1 MTDSTPVN
9 WLNASSVEETL
20 SATPSDEDK
29 VHIREILAKG
39 REMKGLGY
47 SDVATL
53 MTIKDPELEHEL
65 FTSAKV
71 LKDRIYG
78 PRVVLFAPMYIS
90 NLCKNECLYCAFRV
104 SNKALKRKVL
114 TMDEIAEE
122 TRILVNQ
129 GHKRVL
135 LVSGEAYPPKEG
147 FDYIIKAIE
156 TVYATKGDKEGAE
169 IRRINVNLAPETV
182 ENFRRLKE
190 AEIGTYQLFQETY
203 DRRVYKQMHTHGKKS
218 DFDWRVTALDRAME
232 AGIDDLGMGVLFGL
246 SDWRFEVLSLMQHI
260 EHLEDKYGVG
270 CHTISMPRLEPA
282 HGSDIAS
289 NPPHAVSD
297 SDLKRIIAILRLA
310 VPYTGMIISTRETPE
325 MRRETIALGISQIS
339 AGSRTNPGGY
349 AAEEGDGT
357 FSESQF
363 QLGDH
368 RPLNEVV
375 AELAEMGL
383 IPSFCTACYRLGRT
397 GDEFMEWAKSGEIH
411 HRCGPNAL
419 STFREYLIDY
429 TSKETIE
436 AGEKA
441 IAKELSQMP
450 EKDKR
455 ISNNLLRR
463 VKAGKR
469 DCYC

>member
-1 MTDSTPVN
+1 MTDSNPVT
-9 WLNASSVEETL
+9 WLDSEAIENKL
-20 SATPSDEDK
+20 SGTIGEDK
-29 VHIREILAKG
+29 THIREVLAKG
-39 REMKGLGY
+39 LEMKGLDY

-53 MTIKDPELEHEL
+53 MTIQDPELEQEL
-65 FTSAKV
+65 YKAAKEI
-71 LKDRIYG
+71 KDRIYG

-104 SNKALKRKVL
+104 SNKALKRRFL
-114 TMDEIAEE
+114 TMEEIAEE

-135 LVSGEAYPPKEG
+135 MVAGEAYPPKEG
-147 FDYIIKAIE
+147 FDYVIKAIE
-156 TVYATKGDKEGAE
+156 TIYATKGNKPGAD

-182 ENFRRLKE
+182 ENFKRLKD

-203 DRRVYKQMHTHGKKS
+203 DRKVYAQMHTHGKKA
-218 DFDWRVTALDRAME
+218 DYDWRVSALDRAME

-260 EHLEDKYGVG
+260 AHLEDKYGVG

-282 HGSDIAS
+282 HGSDVAS
-289 NPPHAVSD
+289 NPPYIVSD
-297 SDLKRIIAILRLA
+297 SDLKKIIAILRLA
-310 VPYTGMIISTRETPE
+310 VPYTGMIISTRETPQI
-325 MRRETIALGISQIS
+325 RRETIGLGISQIS

-349 AAEEGDGT
+349 AAEENEGT
-357 FSESQF
+357 FAESQF

-397 GDEFMEWAKSGEIH
+397 GDQFMEWAKTGEIH

-419 STFREYLIDY
+419 STFKEYLIDY
-429 TSKETIE
+429 TSEETQE
-436 AGEKA
+436 AGNRAIEK
-441 IAKELSQMP
+441 EMSQM
-450 EKDKR
+450 EDKDR
-455 ISNNLLRR
+455 RVSENLIRH

>member
-1 MTDSTPVN
+1 MTDTNPVT
-9 WLNASSVEETL
+9 WLDPKSIAETL
-20 SATPSDEDK
+20 SGTAGEDK
-29 VHIREILAKG
+29 GHIREILAKG
-39 REMKGLGY
+39 RDMKGLNG

-53 MTIKDPELEHEL
+53 MNVQDPELQQEL
-65 FTSAKV
+65 YTSAKFI
-71 LKDRIYG
+71 KDKIYG

-104 SNKALKRKVL
+104 SNKALKRRVL
-114 TMDEIAEE
+114 SMEEIAEE

-129 GHKRVL
+129 GHKRAL

-156 TVYATKGDKEGAE
+156 TVYATKGDKPGAE
-169 IRRINVNLAPETV
+169 IRRINVNLAPESV

-190 AEIGTYQLFQETY
+190 ADIGTFQLFQETY
-203 DRRVYKQMHTHGKKS
+203 DRKVYSQMHTHGKKS
-218 DFDWRVTALDRAME
+218 DFDWRASALDRAME

-260 EHLEDKYGVG
+260 AHLEDKFGVG

-282 HGSDIAS
+282 HGSDVAS
-289 NPPHAVSD
+289 TPPNAVSD
-297 SDLKRIIAILRLA
+297 DDLKKIIAILRLA
-310 VPYTGMIISTRETPE
+310 VPYTGMIISTRETPQ
-325 MRRETIALGISQIS
+325 MRRDTISLGVSQIS

-349 AAEEGDGT
+349 AAEENEGT

-375 AELAEMGL
+375 EELAQLGL

-397 GDEFMEWAKSGEIH
+397 GDEFMEWAKTGEIH

-419 STFREYLIDY
+419 STFREYLTDY
-429 TSKETIE
+429 TSPETIA
-436 AGEKA
+436 AGEEA
-441 IAKELSQMP
+441 IQKELQQMP
-450 EKDKR
+450 EKDQR

-463 VKAGKR
+463 VKDGKR

>member
-1 MTDSTPVN
+1 MADSDHVT
-9 WLNASSVEETL
+9 WLNAASVEETL
-20 SATPSDEDK
+20 SAAPPSEDK
-29 VHIREILAKG
+29 GHIREILAKG
-39 REMKGLGY
+39 RDMKGLSY
-47 SDVATL
+47 ADVATL
-53 MTIKDPELEHEL
+53 MTIQDPKLEMELYD
-65 FTSAKV
+65 SAKAI
-71 LKDRIYG
+71 KDRIYG
-78 PRVVLFAPMYIS
+78 PRIVLFAPMYVS

-104 SNKALKRKVL
+104 SNKALKRRSL
-114 TMDEIAEE
+114 SMEEIAEE

-147 FDYIIKAIE
+147 FDYIIKALE
-156 TVYATKGDKEGAE
+156 TVYATKGDKPGAE

-182 ENFRRLKE
+182 ENFKRLKE
-190 AEIGTYQLFQETY
+190 ADIGTFQLFQETY
-203 DRRVYKQMHTHGKKS
+203 DRKVYSQMHTHGKKS
-218 DFDWRVTALDRAME
+218 DYDWRVTALDRAME

-289 NPPHAVSD
+289 APPHAVSD
-297 SDLKRIIAILRLA
+297 SDLKKIIAILRLA
-310 VPYTGMIISTRETPE
+310 VPYTGMIISTRETAA

-349 AAEEGDGT
+349 AEEENEGT
-357 FSESQF
+357 FAESQF

-368 RPLNEVV
+368 RPLGEVV

-397 GDEFMEWAKSGEIH
+397 GDEFMEWAKTGEIH

-429 TSKETIE
+429 TSEEVSE

-441 IAKELSQMP
+441 IAKELELMDR
-450 EKDKR
+450 KDKKV
-455 ISNNLLRR
+455 SNNLLRR
-463 VKAGKR
+463 VKDGKR